1 MTAITRDP
9 KRARQTAP
17 MSDRF
22 GPGDIRAGHPT
33 TRNLSA
39 APDVPDVPTP
49 PLSATFPRLA
59 EQATDSVGYGPDVA
73 GEAQLRLLGSVDSR
87 RILVLGVGGGAELV
101 TLARQGARVIGV
113 DPVLARVEAARA
125 AAEEAE
131 VKVELHQS
139 DLAELPFVRADSLD
153 AALSVF
159 ALAGV
164 DDVDRVF
171 RQVHRVLHPECHLV
185 LSVPHPAYAMLDPD
199 GDEPTVVRSY
209 FDRTAR
215 SWSIGDKRGDEHPRT
230 IGDLFTSLTR
240 ANFRVDT
247 LLEPEPAGGHVSAHW
262 TEAMR
267 WAPATLI
274 LRGRKEGT

>member
-1 MTAITRDP
+1 
-9 KRARQTAP
+9 

-22 GPGDIRAGHPT
+22 GGPGDIRSGHPT

-39 APDVPDVPTP
+39 APDAPEEPTA
-49 PLSATFPRLA
+49 PLSATYPRLA
-59 EQATDSVGYGPDVA
+59 DQASDAVGYGPDIA
-73 GEAQLRLLGSVDSR
+73 TEAQLRLLGSVEGR
-87 RILVLGVGGGAELV
+87 RVLVLGVGAGAELV

-113 DPVLARVEAARA
+113 DPALVAIEAARA
-125 AAEEAE
+125 AADEAE

-139 DLAELPFVRADSLD
+139 DLAELPFVRADALD

-159 ALAGV
+159 ALASV

-185 LSVPHPAYAMLDPD
+185 VSVPHPAYGMFDPD
-199 GDEPTVVRSY
+199 GGDPPTVARSY
-209 FDRTAR
+209 FDHAAR
-215 SWSIGDKRGDEHPRT
+215 PWTIAGQQGHDYPRT

-247 LLEPEPAGGHVSAHW
+247 LLEPEPAGGRVSAHW

-274 LRGRKEGT
+274 LRARKEGI

>member
-1 MTAITRDP
+1 
-9 KRARQTAP
+9 

-22 GPGDIRAGHPT
+22 TGPDDIRSGHPT

-39 APDVPDVPTP
+39 APDAAEEPTA

-59 EQATDSVGYGPDVA
+59 DQASDAVGYGPDIA
-73 GEAQLRLLGSVDSR
+73 TEAQLRLLGNVEGR
-87 RILVLGVGGGAELV
+87 RILVLGVGAGAELV

-113 DPVLARVEAARA
+113 DPTLAGIEAARS

-139 DLAELPFVRADSLD
+139 DLAELPFVRADALD

-185 LSVPHPAYAMLDPD
+185 LSVPHPAYGMFDPD
-199 GDEPTVVRSY
+199 SDDPPTVARSY
-209 FDRTAR
+209 FDHASRPWVIA
-215 SWSIGDKRGDEHPRT
+215 GQRGEEHLRT

-247 LLEPEPAGGHVSAHW
+247 LVEPEPAGGRVSRQW

-274 LRGRKEGT
+274 LRGRKEGI